1 MYINFEIYSIASYI
15 SALNKYQITSYNYIR
30 RTPLWIRFLL
40 FYLQFINLYIVKEQT
55 IFFFFLAKLSIYRFL
70 FKHQLVQSA
79 GSPKCKK
86 K

>member
-1 MYINFEIYSIASYI
+1 MYINFEIYSIAYI

-55 IFFFFLAKLSIYRFL
+55 IFFFFFGETVHRFL